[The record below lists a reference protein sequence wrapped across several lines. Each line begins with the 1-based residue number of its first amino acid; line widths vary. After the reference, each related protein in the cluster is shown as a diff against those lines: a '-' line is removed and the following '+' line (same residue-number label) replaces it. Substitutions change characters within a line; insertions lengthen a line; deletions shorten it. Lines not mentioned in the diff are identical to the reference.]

1 MRTHKNRQ
9 GGMTLIEMVISMTI
23 SLFLVLG
30 AVTVYNQGRANYQT
44 TEGVARVQENMRFA
58 LTVMEPDIRL
68 AGFWGQ
74 HNNSF
79 NVDTTGV
86 GVLCNGNA
94 VSNWA
99 LDVTT
104 AIDALNNVTAGN
116 AEDFTDDCPT
126 FGDGIVG
133 DTDVLMVRHASG
145 QTRPLNAG
153 TVQVQ
158 SNRIRSE
165 MFNDGAIP
173 ATFGAGTG
181 TFDYAFNVW
190 YIGQESANLDDIPSL
205 RRLTLNGNQ
214 IVDEEVIA
222 GVENMQIQF
231 GVDTL
236 DGSGNPDGQID
247 RYVDPEDPILPNA
260 TVMAVRIWLLLRTEY
275 EERGFVDG
283 ATYTPLDGNL
293 DDITPDDGFRRMQV
307 SKTIYVRNFNRD
319 VGPL

>member
-1 MRTHKNRQ
+1 MHTDFNKQR
-9 GGMTLIEMVISMTI
+9 GMTLIEMMISMTI

-30 AVTVYNQGRANYQT
+30 AVTVYNQGRANYQA
-44 TEGVARVQENMRFA
+44 TEGIARVQENMRFA
-58 LTVMEPDIRL
+58 LTVMEPDVRL

-74 HNNSF
+74 NNNTF

-86 GVLCNGNA
+86 GVTCNGN
-94 VSNWA
+94 VVTNWA
-99 LDVTT
+99 LDVNTSL
-104 AIDALNNVTAGN
+104 DALNNVDAGN

-133 DTDVLMVRHASG
+133 NTDVLMVRHASG
-145 QTRPLNAG
+145 QTRPLSAG
-153 TVQVQ
+153 AVQVQ
-158 SNRIRSE
+158 SNRIRSAL
-165 MFNDGAIP
+165 FDDGNIP

-190 YIGQESANLDDIPSL
+190 YIGQDSANLDDIPSL
-205 RRLTLNGNQ
+205 RRLTLNGGQ
-214 IVDEEVIA
+214 MVDEEVIA

-247 RYVDPEDPILPNA
+247 RYVDPEDPIIANS
-260 TVMAVRIWLLLRTEY
+260 TVMAVRIWMLLRAEY

-283 ATYTPLDGNL
+283 ASYTPLDGNL
-293 DDITPDDGFRRMQV
+293 GDIAPNDSFRRMQIT
-307 SKTIYVRNFNRD
+307 KTIFVRNFNRD